1 MPVYYSYQPD
11 EYTSVQEEFE
21 RAMYCPEVEQA
32 RKEACHKVGRL
43 EGELKAL
50 DKFCWLRP
58 DYRSQGYILQINMD
72 RFMMGRMAGNMD
84 EVMKYIRYRLGDE
97 LTKLFR

>member
-1 MPVYYSYQPD
+1 MTTYYSYQTD
-11 EYTSVQEEFE
+11 EYISVQEEFE

-32 RKEACHKVGRL
+32 RQKACHKIGRL

-58 DYRSQGYILQINMD
+58 DPYSEQYILQINMD
-72 RFMMGRMAGNMD
+72 RVMMGRMAGNID

>member
-1 MPVYYSYQPD
+1 MPTYYSYQPD
-11 EYTSVQEEFE
+11 EYISVQEEFE
-21 RAMYCPEVEQA
+21 RAMYCPEVEHA
-32 RKEACHKVGRL
+32 RKEAYRKIGKL
-43 EGELKAL
+43 EGELKAF

-58 DYRSQGYILQINMD
+58 DLYSEQYILQINMD
-72 RFMMGRMAGNMD
+72 RLMLGRMAGNMD

>member
-1 MPVYYSYQPD
+1 MSVYYSYQPD
-11 EYTSVQEEFE
+11 EYVSVQEEFE

-32 RKEACHKVGRL
+32 RKEAYHKIGRL
-43 EGELKAL
+43 EGELESF

-58 DYRSQGYILQINMD
+58 DPYSGQYILQINMD

-84 EVMKYIRYRLGDE
+84 DVMKFIRRRLGDE
-97 LTKLFR
+97 LSKLFR